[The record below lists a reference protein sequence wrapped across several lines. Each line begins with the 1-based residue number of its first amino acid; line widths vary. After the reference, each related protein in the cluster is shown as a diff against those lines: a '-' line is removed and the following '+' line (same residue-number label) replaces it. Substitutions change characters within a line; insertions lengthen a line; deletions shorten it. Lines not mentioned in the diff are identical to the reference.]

1 MLKYPRLVFTA
12 GPRVLWDF
20 LFYIN
25 RYARHPERYPLEKR
39 YAKVRNLIIFIAK
52 QFRLDMKIEGLEN
65 LRELE
70 AKNQKFLLV
79 ADHLSYFDPLAM
91 VALSEKP
98 ITFVAKKEALKMPF
112 IGTAIKAL
120 GGIFLDRADLRQSL
134 ISMRVVEKNLKDGYC
149 SYMIFPE
156 GTRNKHPE
164 NGVAS
169 FHAGTFKA
177 AVETGVPLLTC
188 TIYGTPLVFAKKPD
202 YRRLPLEFTFEKP
215 LDVSK
220 EKTTDLAPKIYDVV
234 VDQFAKD
241 KIEEQEFF
249 AKGLEKIP
257 LRKGKVR

>member
-1 MLKYPRLVFTA
+1 MLKYPRLVLTA

-20 LFYIN
+20 ALFIN
-25 RYARHPERYPLEKR
+25 RYARHPERYPLERR
-39 YAKVRNLIIFIAK
+39 YAKVRDLVVFIAK
-52 QFRLDMKIEGLEN
+52 HFRLDMKVEGLEY
-65 LRELE
+65 LRGLE
-70 AKNQKFLLV
+70 EKNQKFLLV
-79 ADHLSYFDPLAM
+79 ADHLSYFDPLAI

-120 GGIFLDRADLRQSL
+120 GGIFLDREDLRQSL
-134 ISMRVVEKNLKDGYC
+134 LAMREVEKNLKAGYC

-164 NGVAS
+164 NGVAP
-169 FHAGTFKA
+169 FHPGTFKA

-188 TIYGTPLVFAKKPD
+188 TIYGTPLVFAKRPD

-220 EKTTDLAPKIYDVV
+220 EKTTELAPRIYNVV
-234 VDQFAKD
+234 AAQYALD
-241 KIEEQEFF
+241 KAEEQEFF
-249 AKGLEKIP
+249 AKGFEKIP
-257 LRKGKVR
+257 LKKGKVR